1 MAITEISS
9 EVVDEVDE
17 QEDLNAADEEE
28 VPENDSGE
36 TPEGQDEAES
46 EGDDEDLVVSIEGEE
61 EKPEAK
67 AEEAPKWVKELRK
80 EHRETVRE
88 LRELKAEKAAREAQ
102 TTQQTQEELGPRP
115 KLGDADID
123 YDEDKFSTALDA
135 WHERKSKIDA
145 RERDARAQQDRA
157 QAEWKGKVEAHQ
169 KAATALKVPDYEEAE
184 DVVRNTFSEVQ
195 QSILIEA
202 ADNSALL
209 AYAIGKR
216 PAKAKEL
223 AAITNPIKFA
233 VALAKL
239 ETQVKTTAK
248 KTAPPP
254 ETRVRG
260 SAPVSGVV
268 DSKLAKLMEEADRT
282 GDRTKVAAYH
292 RERNRQK
299 A

>member
-1 MAITEISS
+1 MDPEI
-9 EVVDEVDE
+9 ENEVDE
-17 QEDLNAADEEE
+17 QQEVEAGNEEE
-28 VPENDSGE
+28 VSENDSGE
-36 TPEGQDEAES
+36 TPEGQDESEEEGEES
-46 EGDDEDLVVSIEGEE
+46 LVVSIEGEE

-102 TTQQTQEELGPRP
+102 TTQQKQEELGPRP

-169 KAATALKVPDYEEAE
+169 KAAAALKVSDYEEAE

-209 AYAIGKR
+209 AYVIGQR

-223 AAITNPIKFA
+223 ATITNPIKFA

-239 ETQVKTTAK
+239 ETQVKTTPK

-268 DSKLAKLMEEADRT
+268 DSKLAKLEADADRS
-282 GDRTKVAAYH
+282 GDRSKVVAYK
-292 RERNRQK
+292 RELKQR

>member
-9 EVVDEVDE
+9 EVVEEVDE
-17 QEDLNAADEEE
+17 QQEINNSEDESTEKESTETVEDQGEESEEE
-28 VPENDSGE
+28 G
-36 TPEGQDEAES
+36 DES
-46 EGDDEDLVVSIEGEE
+46 LVVSIEGEE
-61 EKPEAK
+61 EKPEVK

-102 TTQQTQEELGPRP
+102 SAQQKQEELGPRP
-115 KLGDADID
+115 KLGDVDID

-145 RERDARAQQDRA
+145 REREARAQQDRA
-157 QAEWKGKVEAHQ
+157 NAEWKGKVEAHQ
-169 KAATALKVPDYEEAE
+169 KAAAALKVPDYEEAE

-195 QSILIEA
+195 QGILIEA

-209 AYAIGKR
+209 AYVIGKR

-248 KTAPPP
+248 KTAPVP
-254 ETRVRG
+254 ETRVRA
-260 SAPVSGVV
+260 SAPVSGAV

-292 RERNRQK
+292 RERSKQ
-299 A
+299 AA